1 MVLSAYNLYLSNA
14 HTVLLDDV
22 TLNIEDHQKIGI
34 IGNNGCGKS
43 TLLASIAGKIET
55 EKGSIAKEKNIKISY
70 LSQVVEI
77 YDCDL
82 SIEEYISKD
91 LKDYVRNEFED
102 IDIEI
107 KSNLYKLK
115 IFDFQRKMA
124 SLSGGEKRRVMLALV
139 LAKKADL
146 LILDEP
152 TNHLDNEMV
161 EWLEKYLIKYNKAI
175 LMVTHDRYFLN
186 NVCNM
191 IAELNN
197 GKLSSYIANYEKYL
211 ELKEEIMIMN
221 ESINRKRR
229 SFLNKEIDWI
239 RRGALARTTKDKRR
253 IENYDKELNK
263 YKEDNKKEDSLSMD
277 FSSFPRL
284 GNIIIEA
291 DNINKS
297 FDNKKVINNLTYK
310 LKEDDRIGIVGSNG
324 SGKSTL
330 LNILSG
336 KMEADSGE
344 LKIGQTVKIGYFTQE
359 NEDFNQ
365 DIRVIDYISDYHD
378 NIYASKILENFLF
391 TKDMQANFIS
401 NLSGGEKRRL
411 RLLKVLSQNPNVLLL
426 DEPTNDLDIETLN
439 ILEEF
444 INDFKGPVIVVSHD
458 RYFLDKITSNI
469 IEISDNGIIN
479 FYLGNYHDY
488 LNKRIINKD
497 DDDVKEVA
505 QSSKEVKEKK
515 VSNKLTYKEKIEFDN
530 ILDEI
535 DNLENEIK
543 EISDKINQ
551 MYVSRDAYK
560 NYLELKDLEN
570 KKIELDKELEYKM
583 QRWEYLSLKEK

>member
-14 HTVLLDDV
+14 HTVLLDDI
-22 TLNIEDHQKIGI
+22 TLNIEEHQKIGI
-34 IGNNGCGKS
+34 IGINGCGKS
-43 TLLASIAGKIET
+43 TLLASIAGKIEF
-55 EKGSIAKEKNIKISY
+55 EKGEIKKEKNIKISY
-70 LSQVVEI
+70 LSQMVEI
-77 YDCDL
+77 YDENL
-82 SIEEYISKD
+82 SINEYIEAD
-91 LKDYVRNEFED
+91 LKNYSRNEFED

-146 LILDEP
+146 MILDEP
-152 TNHLDNEMV
+152 TNHLDNGMV

-211 ELKEEIMIMN
+211 ELKQEMMIMN
-221 ESINRKRR
+221 ESINRKRK

-253 IENYDKELNK
+253 IENYDKELTK
-263 YKEDNKKEDSLSMD
+263 YKEDNKKEENLNMD

-284 GNIIIEA
+284 GNIIVEA
-291 DNINKS
+291 NLINKS
-297 FDNKKVINNLTYK
+297 FDNKKVINNFTYK

-336 KMEADSGE
+336 KINADSGE

-365 DIRVIDYISDYHD
+365 DIRVIDYISDYHN

-411 RLLKVLSQNPNVLLL
+411 RLLKVLSNNPNVLLL
-426 DEPTNDLDIETLN
+426 DEPTNDLDIDTLN

-444 INDFKGPVIVVSHD
+444 INEFKGPVIVVSHD
-458 RYFLDKITSNI
+458 RYFLDKIASNI
-469 IEISDNGIIN
+469 IEISDNGNIN
-479 FYLGNYHDY
+479 FYLGNYQDY
-488 LNKRIINKD
+488 LNKRIINKED
-497 DDDVKEVA
+497 NDVKEVLI
-505 QSSKEVKEKK
+505 KEKK
-515 VSNKLTYKEKIEFDN
+515 ISNKLTYKEKIEFDN

-535 DNLENEIK
+535 DKLEKEIK
-543 EISDKINQ
+543 EINDKINQ
-551 MYVSRDAYK
+551 MYVSSDAYK
-560 NYLELKDLEN
+560 NYSKLKELEN
-570 KKIELDKELEYKM
+570 NKEELNKELEYKM
-583 QRWEYLSLKEK
+583 QRWEYLSLKDK

>member
-1 MVLSAYNLYLSNA
+1 
-14 HTVLLDDV
+14 
-22 TLNIEDHQKIGI
+22 
-34 IGNNGCGKS
+34 
-43 TLLASIAGKIET
+43 
-55 EKGSIAKEKNIKISY
+55 
-70 LSQVVEI
+70 
-77 YDCDL
+77 
-82 SIEEYISKD
+82 
-91 LKDYVRNEFED
+91 
-102 IDIEI
+102 
-107 KSNLYKLK
+107 
-115 IFDFQRKMA
+115 MA

-253 IENYDKELNK
+253 IENYDKELTK

-297 FDNKKVINNLTYK
+297 FDNKKVINNFTYK

-336 KMEADSGE
+336 KMEADSGD

-391 TKDMQANFIS
+391 TNDMQANFIS

-444 INDFKGPVIVVSHD
+444 ISDFKGPVIVVSHD
-458 RYFLDKITSNI
+458 RYFLDKIASNI
-469 IEISDNGIIN
+469 IEISDNGNIN

-497 DDDVKEVA
+497 DNDVKEEA

-515 VSNKLTYKEKIEFDN
+515 VNNKLTYKEKIEFEN

-551 MYVSRDAYK
+551 MYVSSDAYK

>member
-77 YDCDL
+77 YDCNL
-82 SIEEYISKD
+82 SIEEYISED

-253 IENYDKELNK
+253 IENYDKELTK

-297 FDNKKVINNLTYK
+297 FDNKKVINNFTYK

-336 KMEADSGE
+336 KMKADSGE

-444 INDFKGPVIVVSHD
+444 ISDFKGPVIVVSHD
-458 RYFLDKITSNI
+458 RYFLDKIASNI
-469 IEISDNGIIN
+469 IEISDNGNIN

-497 DDDVKEVA
+497 NNDIKEVA

-515 VSNKLTYKEKIEFDN
+515 VSNKLTYKEKSEFDN

-551 MYVSRDAYK
+551 MYVSSDAYK

>member
-77 YDCDL
+77 YDCNL
-82 SIEEYISKD
+82 SIEEYISED

-253 IENYDKELNK
+253 IENYDKELTK

-297 FDNKKVINNLTYK
+297 FDNKKVINNFTYK

-336 KMEADSGE
+336 KMEADSGD

-359 NEDFNQ
+359 NEDFNL

-444 INDFKGPVIVVSHD
+444 INDFKGPVLVVSHD
-458 RYFLDKITSNI
+458 RYFLDKIASNI
-469 IEISDNGIIN
+469 IEISDNGNIN

-497 DDDVKEVA
+497 DNDIKEVA
-505 QSSKEVKEKK
+505 QSSKEVKEKR
-515 VSNKLTYKEKIEFDN
+515 VSNKLTYKEKIEFEN

-551 MYVSRDAYK
+551 MYVSSDAYK

-583 QRWEYLSLKEK
+583 QRWEYLSLKDK

>member
-77 YDCDL
+77 YDCNL
-82 SIEEYISKD
+82 SIEEYISED

-253 IENYDKELNK
+253 IENYDKELTK

-297 FDNKKVINNLTYK
+297 FDNKKVINNFTYK

-336 KMEADSGE
+336 KMKADSGE

-444 INDFKGPVIVVSHD
+444 INDFKGPVLVVSHD
-458 RYFLDKITSNI
+458 RYFLDKIASNI
-469 IEISDNGIIN
+469 IEISDNGNIN

-497 DDDVKEVA
+497 DNDVKEVA

-515 VSNKLTYKEKIEFDN
+515 VSNKLTYKEKIEFEN

-551 MYVSRDAYK
+551 MYVSSDAYK

>member
-77 YDCDL
+77 YDCNL
-82 SIEEYISKD
+82 SIEEYISED

-115 IFDFQRKMA
+115 IFDFQRKMT

-253 IENYDKELNK
+253 IENYDKELTK

-297 FDNKKVINNLTYK
+297 FDNKKVINNFTYK

-336 KMEADSGE
+336 KMKADSGD

-458 RYFLDKITSNI
+458 RYFLDKIASNI
-469 IEISDNGIIN
+469 IEISDNGNIN

-497 DDDVKEVA
+497 DNDIKEVA
-505 QSSKEVKEKK
+505 QSSKEVKEKR
-515 VSNKLTYKEKIEFDN
+515 VSNKLTYKEKIEFEN

-551 MYVSRDAYK
+551 MYVSSDAYK

-583 QRWEYLSLKEK
+583 QRWEYLSLKDK